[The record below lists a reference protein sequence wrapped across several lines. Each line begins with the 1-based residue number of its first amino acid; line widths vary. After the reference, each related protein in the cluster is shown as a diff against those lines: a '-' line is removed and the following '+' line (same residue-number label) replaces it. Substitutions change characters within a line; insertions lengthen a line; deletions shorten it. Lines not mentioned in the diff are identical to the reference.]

1 MSLEH
6 LGTSSSGFIN
16 DVHEMFIRF
25 SPRLPN
31 FFASKMAPA
40 ASCKVQNDA
49 KKKMTGS
56 KVKHISPCHIISHVI
71 VTLLSHLVHILSRAA
86 TFGPGRTFGPH
97 FGGPCFDQAWTDLS
111 VWAFFGDIEVADQGP
126 LTFVPASF
134 QIHLQKLKK
143 IMITFSRFSIASAHA
158 F

>member
-1 MSLEH
+1 M
-6 LGTSSSGFIN
+6 
-16 DVHEMFIRF
+16 
-25 SPRLPN
+25 
-31 FFASKMAPA
+31 
-40 ASCKVQNDA
+40 Q
-49 KKKMTGS
+49 KKTMTGS